1 MEKPAA
7 AEHAEQEGSLERPR
21 TAEIPTEEAVNG
33 RLEGLRDTRGQLAA
47 ALNSGEQDFTDR
59 QIPCMRRAQYRSEDA
74 RSSHR
79 ILNCEI
85 DADTADRGHG
95 VGRIADAEQA
105 GETPAAQ
112 SVHLDWK
119 KRDLIPRLDLVNAGP
134 TVGAGYTE
142 EGNKCAR
149 SCRKA
154 SNPAGLMWVSKLPL
168 RMM

>member
-21 TAEIPTEEAVNG
+21 PAEIPIEKAVNG

-47 ALNSGEQDFTDR
+47 ALNPDEQDVTDR
-59 QIPCMRRAQYRSEDA
+59 QIPCMRRTQYRSEDA

-79 ILNCEI
+79 ILNREI

-105 GETPAAQ
+105 GKTPAAQ
-112 SVHLDWK
+112 AVDLDWK
-119 KRDLIPRLDLVNAGP
+119 ERDLIPRLDLVDAGL
-134 TVGAGYTE
+134 TVGPGYAEERNECGQDRAG
-142 EGNKCAR
+142 R
-149 SCRKA
+149 LLIR
-154 SNPAGLMWVSKLPL
+154 LV
-168 RMM
+168 